1 MILKLV
7 PRRPK
12 GSGGARCQLG
22 LAGMGGLPT
31 PRVFLPGFPDLLSLA
46 GGGEMGRYS
55 FPRLFRETVQIPCP
69 PPSAWW
75 KACRQKSETAR
86 PGCKL
91 VGVTPLSTL
100 VLPVGS
106 A

>member
-46 GGGEMGRYS
+46 GGGEMGAGQ
-55 FPRLFRETVQIPCP
+55 PRLGAR
-69 PPSAWW
+69 
-75 KACRQKSETAR
+75 ACTWPRRVSQLCR
-86 PGCKL
+86 
-91 VGVTPLSTL
+91 
-100 VLPVGS
+100 
-106 A
+106 